1 MPYVMVPVPEEHVEE
16 VMQFML
22 RSIAKASEE
31 PWDTESMSTLFDDSD
46 ELTRTLLSFVARAT
60 IKGVEVLEADAA
72 AAVQLSHR
80 ETAAIVRELNEQA
93 REMNRANVL
102 VRQPTTQV
110 MPNGRTLEKTAL
122 AMDETIAALVQEAER
137 ADLAANPLPGTSG

>member
-22 RSIAKASEE
+22 RTMSRASQED
-31 PWDTESMSTLFDDSD
+31 WTLESVSSMFNEAD
-46 ELTRTLLSFVARAT
+46 ELTRTLLSFTARAT

-80 ETAAIVRELNEQA
+80 ETGAIVRELNETA
-93 REMNRANVL
+93 RDFNRPNVL
-102 VRQPTTQV
+102 VRRPSSELL
-110 MPNGRTLEKTAL
+110 PNGRTIEKTAL
-122 AMDETIAALVQEAER
+122 AMEIDVATLIQEAER
-137 ADLAANPLPGTSG
+137 ADLAANPIPGSSG